1 MDYPK
6 TAVIIPAFRV
16 ADTICDVVLSLPGWV
31 ETIIVVD
38 DACPAHSGKIAESL
52 HHSKVL
58 VIYHEQNLGVGGAV
72 QTGYRKAL
80 EMGCNIMVKV
90 DGDGQMD
97 PRYIPALIAPLVHG
111 EVDYAKGNRFWDFS
125 ALRAMPKMRLLG
137 NNFLSFLEK
146 MFSGYWHIMDPT
158 NGFTALHQRAARRLN
173 LNKISKGYFF
183 ESDMLLH
190 LNLSGAVVRDVPI
203 PARYGDEISSLSI
216 RKVLIQFP
224 PRLLYGLMKRIFFNY
239 FIYDFN
245 MASVYLVTGIP
256 LFLWGVL
263 FGLYQWIDS
272 VAAGTPKTAGT
283 IMLAA
288 LPLIL
293 ALEMLLQAVNID
305 IQRSQQNLTRRTSL
319 EDEVDGMD

>member
-52 HHSKVL
+52 NHSKVL
-58 VIYHEQNLGVGGAV
+58 VIYHEHNLGVGGAV